1 MRFRRNNTEDVHSC
15 ATHGVA
21 GGWHGMPVILAILV
35 LMAVRP
41 VCAQV
46 QLAVSLE
53 HPAYVTGEAFA
64 AKVRI
69 ENLLN
74 VPMVFDKEY
83 HNAELLIELIGTRS
97 GVAPESERKVV
108 SRDTVVMPA
117 QKCVELV
124 EITSLFQLREPG
136 GYRVRAGIRYDGR
149 LYLSHPVAFDLVRGV
164 EILSVNR
171 GLPGYLE
178 TDLHY
183 SLRFW
188 KRSGSEHAFF
198 VVEDAESGIIYG
210 TFFLGPIVRV
220 NPPVIRFD
228 EQGAAVVVHQSGR
241 NRFTRSVIA
250 VDPNGAELTAQT
262 YHLADGSAY
271 PMKAGHP

>member
-1 MRFRRNNTEDVHSC
+1 LVTR
-15 ATHGVA
+15 
-21 GGWHGMPVILAILV
+21 GGKGTLHGMAGILAILV

-41 VCAQV
+41 VCAQI

-53 HPAYVTGEAFA
+53 HPAYLTGEAFA
-64 AKVRI
+64 ARVRI
-69 ENLLN
+69 ENQLN
-74 VPMVFDKEY
+74 VPMVFDDEY
-83 HNAELLIELIGTRS
+83 HNAELLVELIGTRS
-97 GVAPESERKVV
+97 GMAPESERRGV

-117 QKCVELV
+117 QKCLELV

-136 GYRVRAGIRYDGR
+136 GYRLRAGIRYDGR
-149 LYLSHPVAFDLVRGV
+149 LYLSQPVAFDLVRGV
-164 EILSVNR
+164 EILSLNR
-171 GLPGYLE
+171 VLSGYNE

-198 VVEDAESGIIYG
+198 VVEDTESGVIYG

-228 EQGAAVVVHQSGR
+228 EQGRAVVVHQSGR
-241 NRFTRSVIA
+241 NRFTRSVIE
-250 VDPNGAELTAQT
+250 VDRNGAELTAQT
-262 YHLADGSAY
+262 HHLADGSDY
-271 PMKAGHP
+271 PIKAGHP